1 MKNIIDRN
9 FWLIVFGLFVF
20 ELLSWLVFVSDN
32 SVKQI
37 FLMLLFVVFFSL
49 SLKSLRL
56 GLLLAL
62 LELVVGGLGYW
73 FFADYFGQR
82 ISLRLVLFVAIMS
95 ASMVFVFN
103 NVLKKRQNNQNIF
116 HSLKLKII
124 NQQKLLWLI
133 PLCFSLLLAGGL
145 GLYYQRP
152 VLGIFNDA
160 NGYLYW
166 LILIPVLLVG
176 VKFENVVKIILSG
189 SLFLS
194 LKTIWSLLFFARG
207 WAILHDVYYNFLRD
221 TRIGEISLITEPLYR
236 IFFQSHIYCLLA
248 IIIILSILFFNTFVS
263 NRQKIFLIILLWLNL
278 LALLISQSR
287 TFWLVGLGSLVLFIF
302 GVVIVVGLKTKK
314 QLIYL
319 VVGLPLLLLLAHFSL
334 NLIIGDFQINLFYS
348 RLNEGNAE
356 AGVSSRGA
364 QIMPAL
370 EAIKQQP
377 IWGWGFNKTITYQ
390 SSDPRIKNENNPDGW
405 YTTDALELGYL
416 DWLLKFGLMGF
427 LAQLLAI
434 FFILSLAWRLFK
446 EDKKNYWLIMSVI
459 ILCMIHALTPYLNHP
474 LGIGWLLIGVCGVYI
489 GYRLDK
495 PQLT

>member
-1 MKNIIDRN
+1 MIDRN

-32 SVKQI
+32 SIKQI
-37 FLMLLFVVFFSL
+37 FLVSLFFIIFLL
-49 SLKSLRL
+49 SLRSLRL

-82 ISLRLVLFVAIMS
+82 ISLRLVIFVALMS
-95 ASMVFVFN
+95 ASVVFIFN
-103 NVLKKRQNNQNIF
+103 NILKNRRNNQNIF
-116 HSLKLKII
+116 HSFRPKKIDWRKLSW
-124 NQQKLLWLI
+124 LLWLA
-133 PLCFSLLLAGGL
+133 PLCFSLLLALGL
-145 GLYYQRP
+145 GMYYQRP
-152 VLGIFNDA
+152 ILGIFNDA

-221 TRIGEISLITEPLYR
+221 TRIGEISLIVEPLYR

-248 IIIILSILFFNTFVS
+248 IIIILSILFFNTLVS

-302 GVVIVVGLKTKK
+302 GVIIVVGFKAKK

-319 VVGLPLLLLLAHFSL
+319 AISLPLLLLLAHFSL

-348 RLNEGNAE
+348 RLNGGNAE

-377 IWGWGFNKTITYQ
+377 ILGWGFNKTITYQ

-416 DWLLKFGLMGF
+416 DWLLKFGLIGF

-434 FFILSLAWRLFK
+434 VFILSLAWQLFK
-446 EDKKNYWLIMSVI
+446 EDKKNYWLIMSII
-459 ILCMIHALTPYLNHP
+459 ILCMIHVLTPYLNHP